1 MEKTLI
7 SPSGKIY
14 ERIRQDTISTRR
26 FILFF
31 VSLMATGLK
40 RKTVINKVKRNHFF
54 FGGGGIYVQ
63 LTKLRREYSFK
74 VNKKNM

>member
-40 RKTVINKVKRNHFF
+40 RKTVINKVKRNHFW
-54 FGGGGIYVQ
+54 GGIYVQ